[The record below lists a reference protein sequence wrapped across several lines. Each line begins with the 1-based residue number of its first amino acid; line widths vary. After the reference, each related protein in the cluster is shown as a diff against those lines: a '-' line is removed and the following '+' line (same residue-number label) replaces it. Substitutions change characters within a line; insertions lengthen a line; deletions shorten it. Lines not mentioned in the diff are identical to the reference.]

1 MVLHLRGREM
11 SPRDTA
17 KRLIITTGTK
27 RASTP
32 NLPPSCGCCTSTT
45 KKPPEGECVINP
57 ASRLVSE
64 MRHRGHVAGFHR
76 SLSERSVM
84 HLSRP
89 APRSGCPVDAQA
101 MIRHPTPDTRACTG
115 HTGPRLLFARLW
127 FFRELLVS
135 DTSSGCIGG
144 IQGEMLDPGQG
155 PQGTGS
161 HAATSSL
168 ILNYPTAM
176 QFPAMP
182 SPEKIV
188 FTYDPDEFEKFVE
201 EWVPALDSLYVRVV
215 RQGGAGD
222 HGIDVAAFLTRQ
234 GLEGSW
240 HNYQCKRY
248 KGTLAWSTAAGEI
261 RKMFAGVV
269 TGQFIVPEQYTFVA
283 PSIGP
288 SLQQAL
294 QRPVGTRKSFV
305 EALRGSTDKVITD
318 LGPRLRR
325 EAEELAAETP
335 FEIFQT
341 VNMKQMLEQHKT
353 TEFWMKRFPP
363 EFPPRPAVE
372 EPPEEPEPREARYV
386 QQLVQV
392 YAERWPSDASTLPQ
406 IAQHPKAG
414 PHLRHQ
420 REAFFSA
427 ESLRRFGEEAYPPGH
442 FEAIVKDIYDA
453 VIDVARDDHPTGWKR
468 LQAVTSQAISAGLTQ
483 TVFAQHVRTLD
494 RTGVCHHLAHENE
507 LTWCEGEGT

>member
-1 MVLHLRGREM
+1 
-11 SPRDTA
+11 
-17 KRLIITTGTK
+17 
-27 RASTP
+27 
-32 NLPPSCGCCTSTT
+32 
-45 KKPPEGECVINP
+45 
-57 ASRLVSE
+57 
-64 MRHRGHVAGFHR
+64 
-76 SLSERSVM
+76 
-84 HLSRP
+84 
-89 APRSGCPVDAQA
+89 
-101 MIRHPTPDTRACTG
+101 
-115 HTGPRLLFARLW
+115 
-127 FFRELLVS
+127 
-135 DTSSGCIGG
+135 
-144 IQGEMLDPGQG
+144 MLDPSQG
-155 PQGTGS
+155 PQGAERRAGV
-161 HAATSSL
+161 ASL

-201 EWVPALDSLYVRVV
+201 EWVPVLDSLYVRVE

-234 GLEGSW
+234 GLEGPW

-294 QRPVGTRKSFV
+294 QRPVGTRKAFV
-305 EALRGSTDKVITD
+305 EALRETTDKIITD

-325 EAEELAAETP
+325 EVEELAADTS

-341 VNMKQMLEQHKT
+341 VNMKKMLEQHKT
-353 TEFWMKRFPP
+353 TDFWVKRFPP
-363 EFPPRPAVE
+363 ESPPRPAVMT
-372 EPPEEPEPREARYV
+372 PPEKPEPREARYV
-386 QQLVQV
+386 QQLFQV
-392 YAERWPSDASTLPQ
+392 YAERWPSDASSVAQ
-406 IAQHPKAG
+406 IAQHPTAG

-427 ESLRRFGEEAYPPGH
+427 ESLRRFGEEAYPAGH

-453 VIDVARDDHPTGWKR
+453 VINVARDDHPTGWKR

-494 RTGVCHHLAHENE
+494 RTGVCHHLANEDE

>member
-1 MVLHLRGREM
+1 M
-11 SPRDTA
+11 S
-17 KRLIITTGTK
+17 G
-27 RASTP
+27 
-32 NLPPSCGCCTSTT
+32 
-45 KKPPEGECVINP
+45 V
-57 ASRLVSE
+57 
-64 MRHRGHVAGFHR
+64 
-76 SLSERSVM
+76 
-84 HLSRP
+84 
-89 APRSGCPVDAQA
+89 
-101 MIRHPTPDTRACTG
+101 
-115 HTGPRLLFARLW
+115 
-127 FFRELLVS
+127 
-135 DTSSGCIGG
+135 
-144 IQGEMLDPGQG
+144 QGETLDPSQGLQAVVGQAG
-155 PQGTGS
+155 PP
-161 HAATSSL
+161 SL

-188 FTYDPDEFEKFVE
+188 FGYDPNEFEKFVE
-201 EWVPALDSLYVRVV
+201 EWVPALDDLYVQVV

-222 HGIDVAAFLTRQ
+222 HGIDVAAFLTPQ
-234 GLEGSW
+234 GLEGPW

-261 RKMFAGVV
+261 RKMLAGVV
-269 TGQFIVPEQYTFVA
+269 TGEFTVPERYVFVA

-288 SLQQAL
+288 SLHQAL
-294 QRPVGTRKSFV
+294 QRPVSTRKNFM
-305 EALRGSTDKVITD
+305 EALRETTDKVITD

-325 EAEELAAETP
+325 EVEELAADTP

-353 TEFWMKRFPP
+353 TDFWVKRFPP
-363 EFPPRPAVE
+363 ESPPRPAVM
-372 EPPEEPEPREARYV
+372 EPPEQPEPREARYV
-386 QQLVQV
+386 QQLIQV
-392 YAERWPSDASTLPQ
+392 YTERWPSAATTVPQ
-406 IAQHPKAG
+406 AAQHPTAG

-453 VIDVARDDHPTGWKR
+453 VINVARDDHPTGWRR

-483 TVFAQHVRTLD
+483 TIFAQHVRPLD
-494 RTGVCHHLAHENE
+494 RTGVCHHLANEDE

>member
-1 MVLHLRGREM
+1 
-11 SPRDTA
+11 
-17 KRLIITTGTK
+17 
-27 RASTP
+27 
-32 NLPPSCGCCTSTT
+32 
-45 KKPPEGECVINP
+45 
-57 ASRLVSE
+57 
-64 MRHRGHVAGFHR
+64 
-76 SLSERSVM
+76 
-84 HLSRP
+84 
-89 APRSGCPVDAQA
+89 
-101 MIRHPTPDTRACTG
+101 
-115 HTGPRLLFARLW
+115 
-127 FFRELLVS
+127 
-135 DTSSGCIGG
+135 
-144 IQGEMLDPGQG
+144 MLDPSQG
-155 PQGTGS
+155 PQGAGS
-161 HAATSSL
+161 HAGTSSL

-294 QRPVGTRKSFV
+294 QRPVGTRKAFV

-325 EAEELAAETP
+325 EAEELAAETS

-363 EFPPRPAVE
+363 EFLLPAAWSRNRPRSRSRARPAMCSSSF
-372 EPPEEPEPREARYV
+372 RYM
-386 QQLVQV
+386 
-392 YAERWPSDASTLPQ
+392 PS
-406 IAQHPKAG
+406 AG
-414 PHLRHQ
+414 PVMPAAFPRLR
-420 REAFFSA
+420 SI
-427 ESLRRFGEEAYPPGH
+427 P
-442 FEAIVKDIYDA
+442 
-453 VIDVARDDHPTGWKR
+453 R
-468 LQAVTSQAISAGLTQ
+468 LGRICVTSVKRSSAQNRCAASGKRPTLRVISRPSS
-483 TVFAQHVRTLD
+483 RTF
-494 RTGVCHHLAHENE
+494 TMP
-507 LTWCEGEGT
+507 